1 METLKEILERLKEQ
15 VRAEIQNCRH
25 IEEEELLA
33 WIDRAIEE
41 EAGRRYLPLKSRMEL
56 GRRLYDAFRRLDI
69 LQELVDDPEV
79 TEIMVNGKDHIFVE
93 RRGVIRRWE
102 QGFDRVEQLE
112 DMIQQ
117 IVSRI
122 NRSVNVANPIA
133 DARLPDGSRVHVVL
147 PPVALD
153 GPVVTI
159 RKFPEPITAERLIVL
174 GSLSKEAADFLERLV
189 KAGYNL
195 FISGGTGSGKTSFLN
210 AMSGFIPETE
220 RVITIEDSAELQ
232 IRQIPNLVRLET
244 RNANGEG
251 EGAIE
256 ISDLIR
262 ASLRM
267 RPDRIIVG
275 EVRGKE
281 CLDMLQALNTGHAGS
296 LSTGH
301 GNSPK
306 DMLSRLET
314 MTLMGA
320 DIPLAAVRSQIA
332 SAIDILV
339 HLGRLRDRSRKVLEI
354 VEIGDYI
361 DGEILLNPLFR
372 FVEDS
377 GEEKEGDAVGKEEC
391 GGCKG
396 SAGSGGGK
404 KAGNRADTPG
414 GGCPGTE
421 YSPRKDKVN
430 GSLRRVGCLWAV
442 EKLRSA
448 GYPV

>member
-1 METLKEILERLKEQ
+1 MEQVRCGEEQARKPELKETTERLKEQ
-15 VRAEIQNCRH
+15 IR
-25 IEEEELLA
+25 EELQGFGQVGDEELFA
-33 WIDRAIEE
+33 CIDRAIAG
-41 EAGRRYLPLKSRMEL
+41 EAERRYIPLKRRLEL
-56 GRRLYDAFRRLDI
+56 KNRLYDSFRRLDI
-69 LQELVDDPEV
+69 LQELVDDPTV
-79 TEIMVNGKDHIFVE
+79 TEIMVNGADRIFVE
-93 RRGVIRRWE
+93 RRGRICRWE
-102 QGFDRVEQLE
+102 QRFDGTEQLE

-122 NRSVNVANPIA
+122 NRAVNVSHPIA
-133 DARLPDGSRVHVVL
+133 DARLEDGSRVHVVL

-159 RKFPEPITAERLIVL
+159 RKFPEPITAEKLIEL
-174 GSLSKEAADFLERLV
+174 GSLNEEAAELLKRLV
-189 KAGYNL
+189 RAGYNL
-195 FISGGTGSGKTSFLN
+195 FISGGTGSGKTTFLN

-232 IRQIPNLVRLET
+232 IRHVPNLVRLET

-281 CLDMLQALNTGHAGS
+281 CLDMLQALNTGHSGS

-301 GNSPK
+301 GNSPR
-306 DMLSRLET
+306 DMLTRLET
-314 MTLMGA
+314 MTLMAA

-339 HLGRLRDRSRKVLEI
+339 HLGRLRDKTRKVLEI
-354 VEIGDYI
+354 VEVRNVV
-361 DGEILLNPLFR
+361 DGEIRLNPLFR
-372 FVEDS
+372 FVEEERDADDRT
-377 GEEKEGDAVGKEEC
+377 GENVCRSKQEGGAGKAAKGREC
-391 GGCKG
+391 PRG
-396 SAGSGGGK
+396 
-404 KAGNRADTPG
+404 ADTG
-414 GGCPGTE
+414 AVRG
-421 YSPRKDKVN
+421 RLV
-430 GSLRRVGCLWAV
+430 RVGELEAV
-442 EKLRSA
+442 EKLRAA
-448 GYPV
+448 GYTV